1 MERELVE
8 ILKDYNGTVVFVTH
22 DIAEAYRV
30 CDKIIV
36 FDSGKASN
44 IREKNL
50 LFENPLSFAEA
61 KLTGCKNISKAKKLE
76 DNLIL
81 AEDWDLKLKCSSNNR
96 DTDYIAIRSHNIK
109 LFKGQENDE
118 NVFTMSIENIVE
130 NPFDYTLYIRSIKS
144 NKSNLIHFTISK
156 EEMVFDINEKIKVKF
171 EPEYLFTFKGE

>member
-1 MERELVE
+1 M
-8 ILKDYNGTVVFVTH
+8 
-22 DIAEAYRV
+22 
-30 CDKIIV
+30 
-36 FDSGKASN
+36 
-44 IREKNL
+44 
-50 LFENPLSFAEA
+50 
-61 KLTGCKNISKAKKLE
+61 
-76 DNLIL
+76 IL